1 VLDRG
6 FVWRMGDGKQ
16 IRIWEDRWIPTP
28 STYQVQSPL
37 CGMPRDALAS
47 SLIDPTTGGWNVA
60 LIRPSFQVAKADVI
74 SNLVP
79 SPLGNA
85 DKRVWIASLNGCF
98 NVKSAY
104 HSEMTRRSQARG
116 GRLRL
121 FKQQGNM
128 ASYMES

>member
-1 VLDRG
+1 VDPYPVHISSAVSAL
-6 FVWRMGDGKQ
+6 W
-16 IRIWEDRWIPTP
+16 
-28 STYQVQSPL
+28 YA
-37 CGMPRDALAS
+37 RDALAS

-60 LIRPSFQVAKADVI
+60 LIWPSFHVAKTDVI

-85 DKRVWIASLNGCF
+85 DKRVWIASPNGCF

-116 GRLRL
+116 EGSGSSSNKETWQAIWNLKAPKVCKN
-121 FKQQGNM
+121 F
-128 ASYMES
+128 AW